1 MSNINDLIDW
11 FEFSLSDSDKI
22 RVQELDSIRNKDNEN
37 EIDAEISQIY
47 DKVSP
52 FSFTLIRGAPVTS
65 PPTVKTLD
73 VGAVLFQVE
82 ELVLAPLRP

>member
-11 FEFSLSDSDKI
+11 FEFSLSDSVKI

-52 FSFTLIRGAPVTS
+52 FSLNKIANMKG
-65 PPTVKTLD
+65 VK
-73 VGAVLFQVE
+73 
-82 ELVLAPLRP
+82 

>member
-37 EIDAEISQIY
+37 EINAEISQIY

-52 FSFTLIRGAPVTS
+52 FSLNQIAKMKG
-65 PPTVKTLD
+65 VK
-73 VGAVLFQVE
+73 
-82 ELVLAPLRP
+82 

>member
-37 EIDAEISQIY
+37 EINAEISQIY
-47 DKVSP
+47 DRVSP
-52 FSFTLIRGAPVTS
+52 FSLSKIANRKES
-65 PPTVKTLD
+65 
-73 VGAVLFQVE
+73 
-82 ELVLAPLRP
+82 

>member
-1 MSNINDLIDW
+1 MSNVNDLIDW

-37 EIDAEISQIY
+37 EINAEISQIY

-52 FSFTLIRGAPVTS
+52 FSLSQIANMKG
-65 PPTVKTLD
+65 VK
-73 VGAVLFQVE
+73 
-82 ELVLAPLRP
+82 

>member
-11 FEFSLSDSDKI
+11 FEFSLSDSDKM
-22 RVQELDSIRNKDNEN
+22 RVQELDSTRNKDNEN

-52 FSFTLIRGAPVTS
+52 FSLNKIANRKES
-65 PPTVKTLD
+65 I
-73 VGAVLFQVE
+73 
-82 ELVLAPLRP
+82 

>member
-37 EIDAEISQIY
+37 EINAEIGQIY
-47 DKVSP
+47 DNVSP
-52 FSFTLIRGAPVTS
+52 FSLNNVANMKG
-65 PPTVKTLD
+65 VK
-73 VGAVLFQVE
+73 
-82 ELVLAPLRP
+82 

>member
-1 MSNINDLIDW
+1 MNINDMLDW

-52 FSFTLIRGAPVTS
+52 FSLSKIANRKES
-65 PPTVKTLD
+65 I
-73 VGAVLFQVE
+73 
-82 ELVLAPLRP
+82 

>member
-11 FEFSLSDSDKI
+11 FEFSLSESDKI

-37 EIDAEISQIY
+37 EINAEISQIY

-52 FSFTLIRGAPVTS
+52 FSFNQIANMKG
-65 PPTVKTLD
+65 VK
-73 VGAVLFQVE
+73 
-82 ELVLAPLRP
+82 

>member
-37 EIDAEISQIY
+37 EINAEISQIY

-52 FSFTLIRGAPVTS
+52 FSLNNIANMKG
-65 PPTVKTLD
+65 VK
-73 VGAVLFQVE
+73 
-82 ELVLAPLRP
+82 

>member
-1 MSNINDLIDW
+1 MPRYVKNLIDW

-47 DKVSP
+47 DRVSP
-52 FSFTLIRGAPVTS
+52 FSLSKIANRKES
-65 PPTVKTLD
+65 
-73 VGAVLFQVE
+73 
-82 ELVLAPLRP
+82 

>member
-37 EIDAEISQIY
+37 EINAEISQIY

-52 FSFTLIRGAPVTS
+52 FSFNQIAKMKGAKYGKHVS
-65 PPTVKTLD
+65 K
-73 VGAVLFQVE
+73 
-82 ELVLAPLRP
+82 

>member
-37 EIDAEISQIY
+37 EINAEISQIY

-52 FSFTLIRGAPVTS
+52 FSFNQIAKMKG
-65 PPTVKTLD
+65 VK
-73 VGAVLFQVE
+73 Q
-82 ELVLAPLRP
+82 

>member
-37 EIDAEISQIY
+37 EINAEISQIY

-52 FSFTLIRGAPVTS
+52 FSLNQIANMKG
-65 PPTVKTLD
+65 VK
-73 VGAVLFQVE
+73 
-82 ELVLAPLRP
+82 

>member
-1 MSNINDLIDW
+1 MNINDMLDW

-47 DKVSP
+47 DRVSP
-52 FSFTLIRGAPVTS
+52 FSLNKIANRKES
-65 PPTVKTLD
+65 I
-73 VGAVLFQVE
+73 
-82 ELVLAPLRP
+82 

>member
-1 MSNINDLIDW
+1 MSNINDLIDL

-37 EIDAEISQIY
+37 EINAEISQIY

-52 FSFTLIRGAPVTS
+52 FSLNKIANMKG
-65 PPTVKTLD
+65 VK
-73 VGAVLFQVE
+73 
-82 ELVLAPLRP
+82 